1 MDNLLVNKY
10 LFINFQYKKNERLNS
25 LALFEQDKKI
35 ELFSNNINAE
45 NKIKEIKI
53 DWDNLSSAEKKNYH
67 EIKIRNNKFLEDS
80 EKIKRMNG
88 ISYFKKF
95 VFKNN
100 ENENSIA
107 ESSQKWKKL
116 KSEMKENLR
125 KKANIINLKNERL
138 FAIQNLINGDKPKR
152 NKNAENLFKVEI
164 KKNGKG
170 EEITKTWEELNEEE
184 KNYYKQKFHRLNI
197 SFIFAKK

>member
-1 MDNLLVNKY
+1 
-10 LFINFQYKKNERLNS
+10 
-25 LALFEQDKKI
+25 
-35 ELFSNNINAE
+35 
-45 NKIKEIKI
+45 
-53 DWDNLSSAEKKNYH
+53 
-67 EIKIRNNKFLEDS
+67 
-80 EKIKRMNG
+80 
-88 ISYFKKF
+88 
-95 VFKNN
+95 
-100 ENENSIA
+100 
-107 ESSQKWKKL
+107 
-116 KSEMKENLR
+116 MKENLR

-197 SFIFAKK
+197 SFIFAKKK